1 MKRIIIYGAS
11 GHGRVVLDILRDHSD
26 LEVVGFADD
35 KATGECA
42 GIPILGPLETV
53 KRGQFDG
60 IALGIGDNKA
70 RKTIFNQLT
79 SQLVDVITAIHP
91 KAHISASAA
100 IGPGSVIC
108 AGAHI
113 CAHATIGENC
123 IVNTAATIDHDCT
136 VSAHCHISPN
146 ASLGGGCTVGEG
158 TWIGLGS
165 SIIHGISIGA
175 WSIIGAGSAVIKN
188 VPDHVMSAGN
198 PAIIKKE
205 LK

>member
-1 MKRIIIYGAS
+1 MKKILIYGAS
-11 GHGRVVLDILRDHSD
+11 GHGRVVLDILRDHTD
-26 LEVVGFADD
+26 LDVIGFVDD
-35 KATGECA
+35 QATGECA
-42 GIPILGPLETV
+42 GIPILGPWEMA
-53 KRGQFDG
+53 KREPFDAV
-60 IALGIGDNKA
+60 ALGIGDNKA
-70 RKTIFNQLT
+70 RKTVFERLT
-79 SQLVDVITAIHP
+79 AHGIDIMTAIHP
-91 KAHISASAA
+91 KAHISPSAT
-100 IGPGSVIC
+100 IGLGSVIC

-113 CAHATIGENC
+113 CAHATIGKNC
-123 IVNTAATIDHDCT
+123 IINTAATIDHDCT

-165 SIIHGISIGA
+165 SIIHGISIGD

-188 VPDHVMSAGN
+188 VPNHVMSAGN